1 MEILVGYGNY
11 AIALATMIGIYAIM
25 AVGLNIQWG
34 LTGLFNLGIAG
45 FFAVGA
51 YASAILTT
59 SETAKH
65 LGGFGLPVILA
76 WPLAMAAAALIAW
89 AVARTCI
96 RLRADYLAIATIGI
110 GEILRLILK
119 NEQWATGG
127 TRGISNISRPFE
139 QLPGAW
145 APAAFLALV
154 LVLAAATY
162 WLAERGR
169 TSPWGRVIQAI
180 RDNEPA
186 ARAAGK
192 NVEVFRIQG
201 FVIGSAFMGLAG
213 ALTAH
218 YFKFIGPEATD
229 PLQVTFLVWVMLIVG
244 GSGSNRGAVL
254 GAAVIWTMWSASE
267 LFSARLSGDWAHR
280 APFVRLFLV
289 GLILQIMLQY
299 FPGGLVP
306 PQRRAKIRPA
316 GKIAL
321 DEPRNLPVLPP
332 F

>member
-1 MEILVGYGNY
+1 MEILIGYGNY

-25 AVGLNIQWG
+25 ALGLNIQWG

-59 SETAKH
+59 SDTTKH
-65 LGGFGLPVILA
+65 IGGFGLPVVLS
-76 WPLAMAAAALIAW
+76 WPLAMVAAAIIAW
-89 AVARTCI
+89 AVARICI

-110 GEILRLILK
+110 GEILRLIFK

-139 QLPGAW
+139 QLPGIW
-145 APAAFLALV
+145 APLAFLGLV
-154 LVLAAATY
+154 LTLAMVAY

-169 TSPWGRVIQAI
+169 TSPWGRVVQAI

-192 NVEVFRIQG
+192 NVESFRIQG
-201 FVIGSAFMGLAG
+201 FVIGSALMGLAG

-218 YFKFIGPEATD
+218 YFKFVGPEATD
-229 PLQVTFLVWVMLIVG
+229 PLQITFLVWVMLIVG
-244 GSGSNRGAVL
+244 GNGSNRGAML

-267 LFSARLSGDWAHR
+267 LFTSRLSGDWAHR

-299 FPGGLVP
+299 FPAGLMPPRRQVAAWRPRKPAAIVP
-306 PQRRAKIRPA
+306 PH
-316 GKIAL
+316 
-321 DEPRNLPVLPP
+321 VLPP